1 MPATLLEL
9 SAVSRSE
16 GPLMPAA
23 LLELSDVSR
32 TYTTGGEP
40 LTVLREVSLKI
51 HSGEFVAIMGASG
64 SGKSTLMNIIGCLDK
79 PSSGIYSIRSINVDT
94 LDGDQ
99 LAALRRDT
107 FGFIFQR
114 YNLMSD
120 LNAVENAEVPAVY
133 RGMAKAKRAEHAS
146 GLLQELGLGDRLEH
160 FPGQLSGGQQQRVSI
175 ARALMNGG
183 PVILADEPTGAL
195 DSQGGKEVM
204 AILVRLHG
212 EGHTII
218 VVTHDSDIA
227 AYAHRIIRIAD
238 GRITSDEQQ
247 QHGEADIQAKA
258 GGPEVN
264 AKAGSAVLGESLK
277 MAFRSLV
284 HNRMRTLLTMLGIII
299 GVASVVALMAIGNGA
314 KQDVL
319 DRIQAMG
326 TDLLT
331 VRRGAPAA
339 RASSY
344 MVTSFLPEDL
354 PSMGAL
360 PGVTAANPETDMSAL
375 LRFGDQDLTVTAFGT
390 GESFPAV
397 HDWPLQ
403 SGVFFSA
410 EHVMRYSQVVV
421 LGQTVV
427 KNLFPRGADPLGQYV
442 LIGSSPFLVIGVL
455 SGKGLNTRGDDMDD
469 SVWLPYTTAGAR
481 IFGQR
486 FFSDFVIRV
495 APGADMTMVQSE
507 LSALLMKR
515 HGKED
520 FDIRNMAD
528 TIATA
533 NATQNTLTSLLVAIA
548 VISLVV
554 GGIGVMNI
562 MLVSVTERTREIGIR
577 MAIGARGFDVLFQ
590 FLTEA
595 VMVCFIGGL
604 IGVFVG
610 IGGGLAT
617 SAIAGWR
624 VIFTVIPIVI
634 AFACAF
640 LTGIVFGYLPARKAA
655 QLDPIDALAR
665 D

>member
-1 MPATLLEL
+1 MSAPLLEL
-9 SAVSRSE
+9 NA
-16 GPLMPAA
+16 
-23 LLELSDVSR
+23 VSR
-32 TYTTGGEP
+32 TYTSGGEP
-40 LTVLREVSLKI
+40 LTVLTEVSLAI
-51 HSGEFVAIMGASG
+51 QSGEFVAIMGASG

-79 PSSGIYSIRSINVDT
+79 PSSGAYSIRGVEVASLN
-94 LDGDQ
+94 GDA

-120 LNAVENAEVPAVY
+120 LSAVENAEVPAVY
-133 RGMAKAKRAEHAS
+133 CGMAKTQREAHAS
-146 GLLQELGLGDRLEH
+146 DLLRELGLGDRLEH
-160 FPGQLSGGQQQRVSI
+160 HPNQLSGGQQQRVSI

-195 DSQGGKEVM
+195 DSRGGKEVM
-204 AILVRLHG
+204 AILEKLHG
-212 EGHTII
+212 QGHTII
-218 VVTHDSDIA
+218 LVTHDSDIA
-227 AYAHRIIRIAD
+227 AYAHRIIRITD

-247 QHGEADIQAKA
+247 RGEAGNQTQPGETGKGAKP
-258 GGPEVN
+258 GV
-264 AKAGSAVLGESLK
+264 AVLGESLK
-277 MAFRSLV
+277 MALRSLMR
-284 HNRMRTLLTMLGIII
+284 NRLRTALTMLGIII

-326 TDLLT
+326 ANLLT
-331 VRRGAPAA
+331 IERGQPGV
-339 RASSY
+339 RASAGI
-344 MVTSFLPEDL
+344 VTSFLPEDL
-354 PSMGAL
+354 PSIVSV
-360 PGVTAANPETDMSAL
+360 PGVGMAIPETQLSSL
-375 LRFGDQDLTVTAFGT
+375 VRFGNQDLMVTAIGV
-390 GESFPAV
+390 GENFPQA
-397 HDWPLQ
+397 HDWPPQ

-410 EHVMRYSQVVV
+410 EHVTRYAQVVV
-421 LGQTVV
+421 LGTTVA
-427 KNLFPRGADPLGQYV
+427 KNLFPAGANPLGQYV
-442 LIGSSPFLVIGVL
+442 LIGNAPFLVIGML
-455 SGKGLNTRGDDMDD
+455 SSKGSTPRGDDQDN

-486 FFSDFVIRV
+486 FFQRIIVKV
-495 APGADMTMVQSE
+495 KPGVDMSVVQAG
-507 LSALLMKR
+507 LHTLLINR

-520 FDIRNMAD
+520 FNIRNMAD

-533 NATQNTLTSLLVAIA
+533 NETQNTLTYLLAAIA
-548 VISLVV
+548 VISLIV

-577 MAIGARGFDVLFQ
+577 MAIGARSFDVLFQ

-604 IGVFVG
+604 AGVVVG
-610 IGGGLAT
+610 IGGGLST

-624 VIFTVIPIVI
+624 VIFTIAPVVI

-640 LTGIVFGYLPARKAA
+640 LTGIIFGYLPARKAA

>member
-1 MPATLLEL
+1 MSSPLLQL
-9 SAVSRSE
+9 
-16 GPLMPAA
+16 
-23 LLELSDVSR
+23 DTVSR
-32 TYTTGGEP
+32 TYTSGGEP
-40 LTVLREVSLKI
+40 LTVLRGVSLTI
-51 HSGEFVAIMGASG
+51 QSGEFVAIMGASG
-64 SGKSTLMNIIGCLDK
+64 SGKSTLMNILGCLDK
-79 PSSGIYSIRSINVDT
+79 PTSGSYSIRGINVASLNSDA
-94 LDGDQ
+94 

-133 RGMAKAKRAEHAS
+133 CGMAKTKRQAHAS
-146 GLLQELGLGDRLEH
+146 DLLVELGLGDRLTH
-160 FPGQLSGGQQQRVSI
+160 QPNQLSGGQQQRVSI

-204 AILVRLHG
+204 AILEKLHG
-212 EGHTII
+212 QGHTII

-227 AYAHRIIRIAD
+227 AYAHRIVHIAD
-238 GRITSDEQQ
+238 GRITSDEPQQ
-247 QHGEADIQAKA
+247 KEKTANQVQTGETRMDANAD
-258 GGPEVN
+258 V
-264 AKAGSAVLGESLK
+264 AVLGESLK

-284 HNRMRTLLTMLGIII
+284 HNRLRTLLTMLGIII

-314 KQDVL
+314 EQDVVE
-319 DRIQAMG
+319 RIQAMG

-331 VRRGAPAA
+331 IMRGPPAV
-339 RASSY
+339 RASAD

-354 PSMGAL
+354 PSIGSVH
-360 PGVTAANPETDMSAL
+360 GVEMAIPETNMSSL
-375 LRFGDQDLTVTAFGT
+375 LRFGNQDLTITAVGT
-390 GESFPAV
+390 GEYFPQV
-397 HDWPLQ
+397 HDWPPQ

-410 EHVMRYSQVVV
+410 EHVKRYSQVVV

-427 KNLFPRGADPLGQYV
+427 NNLFPAGIKPLGQYV
-442 LIGSSPFLVIGVL
+442 LIGSAPFLVIGVL
-455 SGKGLNTRGDDMDD
+455 TTKGLTPRGDDMDN

-486 FFSDFVIRV
+486 FFNDIVVRV
-495 APGADMTMVQSE
+495 KPGADMSAVQTD
-507 LSALLMKR
+507 LHTLLMKR

-520 FDIRNMAD
+520 FNIRNMAD
-528 TIATA
+528 TIEAA
-533 NATQNTLTSLLVAIA
+533 DETQNTLTYLLAAIA

-604 IGVFVG
+604 AGVFVG
-610 IGGGLAT
+610 LGGGMAT
-617 SAIAGWR
+617 TAIAGWR
-624 VIFTVIPIVI
+624 VIFTAPPIII

-640 LTGIVFGYLPARKAA
+640 LTGVIFGYLPARKAA
-655 QLDPIDALAR
+655 HLDPIEALAR

>member
-1 MPATLLEL
+1 MSSPLLEL
-9 SAVSRSE
+9 NAI
-16 GPLMPAA
+16 
-23 LLELSDVSR
+23 SR
-32 TYTTGGEP
+32 TYTSGGAP
-40 LTVLREVSLKI
+40 LTVLREVSLAI
-51 HSGEFVAIMGASG
+51 QSGEFVAIMGASG

-79 PSSGIYSIRSINVDT
+79 PTTGTYRIRGVEVASLN
-94 LDGDQ
+94 GDA

-120 LNAVENAEVPAVY
+120 LTAVENAEVPAVY
-133 RGMAKAKRAEHAS
+133 CGMAKTQRAAHAS
-146 GLLQELGLGDRLEH
+146 DLLRELGLGERLQH
-160 FPGQLSGGQQQRVSI
+160 QPNQLSGGQQQRVSI

-195 DSQGGKEVM
+195 DSQGGKDVM
-204 AILVRLHG
+204 AILEKLH
-212 EGHTII
+212 EQGHTII

-227 AYAHRIIRIAD
+227 AYAHRIVRIAD
-238 GRITSDEQQ
+238 GRITSDEPQQ
-247 QHGEADIQAKA
+247 KGEAGNQSQTDKREEDAKP
-258 GGPEVN
+258 GV
-264 AKAGSAVLGESLK
+264 AVLGESLK
-277 MAFRSLV
+277 MAWRSLV
-284 HNRMRTLLTMLGIII
+284 HNRMRTALTMLGIII

-319 DRIQAMG
+319 ERIQAMG

-331 VRRGAPAA
+331 IVRGPPAV
-339 RASSY
+339 RASAVV
-344 MVTSFLPEDL
+344 VTSFLPEDL
-354 PSMGAL
+354 PSISSL
-360 PGVTAANPETDMSAL
+360 PGVAMAIPETNVSSL
-375 LRFGDQDLTVTAFGT
+375 LRFGSQDLTVTAVGT
-390 GESFPAV
+390 GEDFPQV
-397 HDWPLQ
+397 HDWPPQ

-410 EHVMRYSQVVV
+410 DHVKTYAQVVT

-427 KNLFPRGADPLGQYV
+427 TNLFPQDMNPLGQYV
-442 LIGSSPFLVIGVL
+442 LIGSSPFLVIGVM
-455 SGKGLNTRGDDMDD
+455 SSKGLSSRGDDMDN

-486 FFSDFVIRV
+486 YFNDIVVRV
-495 APGADMTMVQSE
+495 KPGADMGVVQAE
-507 LSALLMKR
+507 LHALLMKR
-515 HGKED
+515 HGTED
-520 FDIRNMAD
+520 FNIRNMAD

-533 NATQNTLTSLLVAIA
+533 NATQNTLTYLLAAIA

-604 IGVFVG
+604 AGGLAG

-617 SAIAGWR
+617 STIAGWR
-624 VIFTVIPIVI
+624 VIFTVAPIAI
-634 AFACAF
+634 AFTCAF
-640 LTGIVFGYLPARKAA
+640 LTGIIFGYLPARKAA
-655 QLDPIDALAR
+655 QLDPIEALAR

>member
-1 MPATLLEL
+1 MSEPLLEL
-9 SAVSRSE
+9 NA
-16 GPLMPAA
+16 
-23 LLELSDVSR
+23 VSR
-32 TYTTGGEP
+32 TYTSGGEP
-40 LTVLREVSLKI
+40 LKVLTEVSLAI
-51 HSGEFVAIMGASG
+51 QSGEFVAVMGASG

-79 PSSGIYSIRSINVDT
+79 PSSGAYSIRGVEVASLN
-94 LDGDQ
+94 GDA

-120 LNAVENAEVPAVY
+120 LSAVENAEVPAVY
-133 RGMAKAKRAEHAS
+133 CGMAKTQREAHAS
-146 GLLQELGLGDRLEH
+146 DLLRELGLGDRLEH
-160 FPGQLSGGQQQRVSI
+160 HPNQLSGGQQQRVSI

-195 DSQGGKEVM
+195 DSRGGKEVM
-204 AILVRLHG
+204 AILEKLHG
-212 EGHTII
+212 QGHTII
-218 VVTHDSDIA
+218 LVTHDSDIA
-227 AYAHRIIRIAD
+227 AYAHRIIRITD

-247 QHGEADIQAKA
+247 QKGEAGNQTQPGETGKGAKP
-258 GGPEVN
+258 GE
-264 AKAGSAVLGESLK
+264 AVLGESLK
-277 MAFRSLV
+277 MALRSLMR
-284 HNRMRTLLTMLGIII
+284 NRLRTALTMLGIII

-326 TDLLT
+326 ANLLT
-331 VRRGAPAA
+331 IERGQPGV
-339 RASSY
+339 RASAGI
-344 MVTSFLPEDL
+344 VTSFLPEDL
-354 PSMGAL
+354 PSIANV
-360 PGVTAANPETDMSAL
+360 PGVGVAIPETQLSSL
-375 LRFGDQDLTVTAFGT
+375 VRFGNQDLMVTAIGV
-390 GESFPAV
+390 GENFPQA
-397 HDWPLQ
+397 HDWPPQ

-410 EHVMRYSQVVV
+410 EHVTRYAQVVV
-421 LGQTVV
+421 LGTTVA
-427 KNLFPRGADPLGQYV
+427 KNLFPAGANPLGQYA
-442 LIGSSPFLVIGVL
+442 LIGNAPFLVIGVL
-455 SGKGLNTRGDDMDD
+455 SSKGSTPRGDDQDN

-486 FFSDFVIRV
+486 FFQRIIVKV
-495 APGADMTMVQSE
+495 KPGVDMSMVQDG
-507 LSALLMKR
+507 LHTLLINR

-520 FDIRNMAD
+520 FNIRNMAD

-533 NATQNTLTSLLVAIA
+533 NETQNTLTYLLAAIA
-548 VISLVV
+548 VISLIV

-577 MAIGARGFDVLFQ
+577 MAIGARSFDVLFQ

-604 IGVFVG
+604 AGVVVG
-610 IGGGLAT
+610 IGGGLST

-624 VIFTVIPIVI
+624 VIFTIAPVVI

-640 LTGIVFGYLPARKAA
+640 LTGIIFGYLPARKAA

>member
-1 MPATLLEL
+1 MPSPVTPSPLLEL
-9 SAVSRSE
+9 TA
-16 GPLMPAA
+16 
-23 LLELSDVSR
+23 VSR
-32 TYTTGGEP
+32 TYSAGGVP
-40 LTVLREVSLKI
+40 LTVLRDVSLTI
-51 HSGEFVAIMGASG
+51 QSGEFVAIMGASG
-64 SGKSTLMNIIGCLDK
+64 SGKSTLMNIVGCLDK
-79 PSSGIYSIRSINVDT
+79 PSTGSYRIRGVDVAS
-94 LDGDQ
+94 LNGDA

-120 LNAVENAEVPAVY
+120 LSAVENAEVPAVY
-133 RGMAKAKRAEHAS
+133 RGMEKTGRAARAS
-146 GLLQELGLGDRLEH
+146 DLLRELGLADRLQH
-160 FPGQLSGGQQQRVSI
+160 LPNQLSGGQQQRVSI

-204 AILVRLHG
+204 AILVKLHAQ
-212 EGHTII
+212 GHTII

-227 AYAHRIIRIAD
+227 AYAHRIVRIAD

-247 QHGEADIQAKA
+247 PQTDAEDQSQPAEFALAAKPGA
-258 GGPEVN
+258 
-264 AKAGSAVLGESLK
+264 AVLGEALK
-277 MAFRSLV
+277 MALRSLL
-284 HNRMRTLLTMLGIII
+284 HNRLRTALTMLGIII

-319 DRIQAMG
+319 ERIQAMG

-331 VRRGAPAA
+331 IERGPPNV
-339 RASSY
+339 RASAGI
-344 MVTSFLPEDL
+344 VTSFLPEDL
-354 PSMGAL
+354 PFIASV
-360 PGVTAANPETDMSAL
+360 PGVAMTVPETNLSSL
-375 LRFGDQDLTVTAFGT
+375 IRFGDQDLTVTVVGT
-390 GESFPAV
+390 GEDFPGV
-397 HDWPLQ
+397 HDWPPQ

-410 EHVMRYSQVVV
+410 EHVTRYAQVVV
-421 LGQTVV
+421 IGQTVAT
-427 KNLFPRGADPLGQYV
+427 NLFPNGANPVGQYV
-442 LIGSSPFLVIGVL
+442 LIGNAPFLVIGEL
-455 SGKGLNTRGDDMDD
+455 TPKGSTPRGDDMDD

-486 FFSDFVIRV
+486 FFQHIIVRV
-495 APGADMTMVQSE
+495 KPGADMSVVQA
-507 LSALLMKR
+507 ALHTLLIKR
-515 HGKED
+515 HRIED
-520 FDIRNMAD
+520 FNIRNMAD

-533 NATQNTLTSLLVAIA
+533 NETQNTLTYLLAAIA

-604 IGVFVG
+604 AGVVVG

-617 SAIAGWR
+617 SRIAGWR
-624 VIFTVIPIVI
+624 VIFTIAPIVI

-655 QLDPIDALAR
+655 QLDPIEALAR

>member
-1 MPATLLEL
+1 
-9 SAVSRSE
+9 
-16 GPLMPAA
+16 MPAA
-23 LLELSDVSR
+23 LLELKGVSR
-32 TYTTGGEP
+32 TYTAGGEP
-40 LTVLREVSLKI
+40 LTVLRDVSLTI
-51 HSGEFVAIMGASG
+51 QSGEFVAIMGASG

-79 PSSGIYSIRSINVDT
+79 PTLGSYGVRGVAVAT
-94 LDGDQ
+94 LDGDA

-120 LNAVENAEVPAVY
+120 LDAVENAEVPAVY
-133 RGMAKAKRAEHAS
+133 CGLPKALRVAHAS
-146 GLLQELGLGDRLEH
+146 ELLRELGLGDRLGH
-160 FPGQLSGGQQQRVSI
+160 HPSQLSGGQQQRVSI
-175 ARALMNGG
+175 ARALMNGA

-204 AILVRLHG
+204 AILEKLHG
-212 EGHTII
+212 QGHTII

-238 GRITSDEQQ
+238 GRITADEAQEHDTPAQ
-247 QHGEADIQAKA
+247 PGSLPAAGEAATPGVAILSEAM
-258 GGPEVN
+258 
-264 AKAGSAVLGESLK
+264 K
-277 MAFRSLV
+277 MAWRSLI
-284 HNRMRTLLTMLGIII
+284 HNRLRTALTMLGIII

-319 DRIQAMG
+319 ERIQAMG

-331 VRRGAPAA
+331 IERGPPAV
-339 RASSY
+339 RASGEI
-344 MVTSFLPEDL
+344 VTSFLPEDMPAIL
-354 PSMGAL
+354 GV
-360 PGVTAANPETDMSAL
+360 PGVAMAGPETELSSL
-375 LRFGDQDLTVTAFGT
+375 LRFGNQDLTVTAVGT
-390 GESFPAV
+390 GADFPRI
-397 HDWPLQ
+397 HDWPPQ
-403 SGVFFSA
+403 AGVFFTE
-410 EHVMRYSQVVV
+410 EHVTRYAQVVT

-427 KNLFPRGADPLGQYV
+427 QNLFPPGTNPLGQYV
-442 LIGSSPFLVIGVL
+442 LIGNAPFLVIGVL
-455 SGKGLNTRGDDMDD
+455 SSKGSTARGDDLDN

-486 FFSDFVIRV
+486 FFKHIIVRV
-495 APGADMTMVQSE
+495 TPGADMDAVQDG
-507 LSALLMKR
+507 LHTLLNHR

-520 FDIRNMAD
+520 FHIRNMAD

-533 NATQNTLTSLLVAIA
+533 NETQNTLTYLLAAIA

-604 IGVFVG
+604 AGVFMGV
-610 IGGGLAT
+610 GGGLAT
-617 SAIAGWR
+617 SALAGWR
-624 VIFTVIPIVI
+624 VIFTVAPILT

-640 LTGIVFGYLPARKAA
+640 LTGIIFGYLPARKAA
-655 QLDPIDALAR
+655 SLDPIEALAR

>member
-1 MPATLLEL
+1 MPSPLLEL
-9 SAVSRSE
+9 NAI
-16 GPLMPAA
+16 G
-23 LLELSDVSR
+23 R
-32 TYTTGGEP
+32 TYTSGGVP
-40 LTVLREVSLKI
+40 LTVLTDVSLTI
-51 HSGEFVAIMGASG
+51 QSGEFVAIMGASG

-79 PSSGIYSIRSINVDT
+79 PSSGAYRIRGVDVAS
-94 LDGDQ
+94 LNGDA

-120 LNAVENAEVPAVY
+120 LSAVENAEVPAVY
-133 RGMAKAKRAEHAS
+133 RGMEKPQRDARAS
-146 GLLQELGLGDRLEH
+146 DLLRELGLGDRLQH
-160 FPGQLSGGQQQRVSI
+160 HPNQLSGGQQQRVSI

-195 DSQGGKEVM
+195 DSQGGREVM
-204 AILVRLHG
+204 AILVKLHG
-212 EGHTII
+212 QGHTII

-227 AYAHRIIRIAD
+227 AYAHRIVRITD
-238 GRITSDEQQ
+238 GRITSDERQN
-247 QHGEADIQAKA
+247 GEAGNQAQTGESA
-258 GGPEVN
+258 ME
-264 AKAGSAVLGESLK
+264 AKPGVAVLGEALK
-277 MAFRSLV
+277 MALRSLL
-284 HNRMRTLLTMLGIII
+284 HNRLRTALTMLGIII

-319 DRIQAMG
+319 ERIQAMG

-331 VRRGAPAA
+331 IERGPPAVRAA
-339 RASSY
+339 AGI
-344 MVTSFLPEDL
+344 VTSFLPEDL
-354 PSMGAL
+354 PFIASV
-360 PGVTAANPETDMSAL
+360 PGVAMTVPETNLSSL
-375 LRFGDQDLTVTAFGT
+375 IRFGDQDLTVTVVGT
-390 GESFPAV
+390 GEDFPGV
-397 HDWPLQ
+397 HDWPPQ

-410 EHVMRYSQVVV
+410 EHVTRYAQVVTI
-421 LGQTVV
+421 GQTVAN
-427 KNLFPRGADPLGQYV
+427 NLFPNGANPLGQYV
-442 LIGSSPFLVIGVL
+442 LIGNAPFLVIGVL
-455 SGKGLNTRGDDMDD
+455 SSKGSTPRGDDMDN
-469 SVWLPYTTAGAR
+469 SAWLPYTTAGAR

-486 FFSDFVIRV
+486 FFQHIIVRV
-495 APGADMTMVQSE
+495 KPGADMSVVQAT
-507 LSALLMKR
+507 LHTLLMKR
-515 HGKED
+515 HRTED
-520 FDIRNMAD
+520 FNIRNMAD

-533 NATQNTLTSLLVAIA
+533 NETQNTLTYLLAAIA

-604 IGVFVG
+604 AGVVVG
-610 IGGGLAT
+610 IGGGLST

-624 VIFTVIPIVI
+624 VIFTLGPIVI

-655 QLDPIDALAR
+655 QLDPIEALAR

>member
-1 MPATLLEL
+1 MTATLPCPLLEL
-9 SAVSRSE
+9 KAV
-16 GPLMPAA
+16 G
-23 LLELSDVSR
+23 R

-40 LTVLREVSLKI
+40 LTVLREVSLTI
-51 HSGEFVAIMGASG
+51 QSGEFVAIMGASG
-64 SGKSTLMNIIGCLDK
+64 SGKSTLMNIIGCLDR
-79 PSSGIYSIRSINVDT
+79 PSSGNYCIRGVDVAT
-94 LDGDQ
+94 LDGDA

-114 YNLMSD
+114 YNLMGD

-133 RGMAKAKRAEHAS
+133 RGMEKAQRAARAS
-146 GLLQELGLGDRLEH
+146 DLLRELGLGDRLQH
-160 FPGQLSGGQQQRVSI
+160 QPNQLSGGQQQRVSI

-204 AILVRLHG
+204 AILVKLHG
-212 EGHTII
+212 QGHTII

-227 AYAHRIIRIAD
+227 DYAHRIVRIAD
-238 GRITSDEQQ
+238 GRIISDERQQ
-247 QHGEADIQAKA
+247 KAEEENPAPAGQTTLDAKPGE
-258 GGPEVN
+258 
-264 AKAGSAVLGESLK
+264 AVLGEALK
-277 MAFRSLV
+277 MALRSLL
-284 HNRMRTLLTMLGIII
+284 HNRLRTALTMLGIII

-319 DRIQAMG
+319 ERIQAMG

-331 VRRGAPAA
+331 IERGPPAVRAA
-339 RASSY
+339 AEI
-344 MVTSFLPEDL
+344 VTSFLPEDL
-354 PSMGAL
+354 PFIASV
-360 PGVTAANPETDMSAL
+360 PGVAMTIPETNLSSL
-375 LRFGDQDLTVTAFGT
+375 IRFGNQDLMVTVVGT
-390 GESFPAV
+390 GEDFPGV
-397 HDWPLQ
+397 HDWPPQ
-403 SGVFFSA
+403 SGVFFTA
-410 EHVMRYSQVVV
+410 EHVTRYAQVVTI
-421 LGQTVV
+421 GQTVSN
-427 KNLFPRGADPLGQYV
+427 NLFPSGTNPLGQYV
-442 LIGSSPFLVIGVL
+442 LIGNAPFLVIGVL
-455 SGKGLNTRGDDMDD
+455 SSKGSTARGDDLDN

-486 FFSDFVIRV
+486 FFQHIIVRV
-495 APGADMTMVQSE
+495 KPGADMGVVQAG
-507 LSALLMKR
+507 LHTLLMKR
-515 HGKED
+515 HRKED
-520 FDIRNMAD
+520 FNIRNMAD

-533 NATQNTLTSLLVAIA
+533 NETQNTLTYLLAAIA

-604 IGVFVG
+604 IGVVVG

-624 VIFTVIPIVI
+624 VIFTIAPIVI

-655 QLDPIDALAR
+655 QLDPIEALAR

>member
-1 MPATLLEL
+1 MTTPMIEL
-9 SAVSRSE
+9 K
-16 GPLMPAA
+16 G
-23 LLELSDVSR
+23 VSR

-40 LTVLREVSLKI
+40 LTVLKEVNLSI
-51 HSGEFVAIMGASG
+51 RSGEFVAIMGTSG

-79 PSSGIYSIRSINVDT
+79 PTIGSYHVRGVDMAS

-120 LNAVENAEVPAVY
+120 LNAIENTEVPAVY
-133 RGMAKAKRAEHAS
+133 RGMAKALRMSHAS
-146 GLLQELGLGDRLEH
+146 EILTELGLGDRLTH
-160 FPGQLSGGQQQRVSI
+160 RPNQLSGGQQQRVSI

-204 AILVRLHG
+204 AILMKLNE

-218 VVTHDSDIA
+218 VVTHDGDIA
-227 AYAHRIIRIAD
+227 DYAHRIVHIAD
-238 GRITSDEQQ
+238 GCITSDETKKRS
-247 QHGEADIQAKA
+247 KA
-258 GGPEVN
+258 TIERPLEPTGQDK
-264 AKAGSAVLGESLK
+264 KAVVAVLGESLK
-277 MAFRSLV
+277 MALRSLV
-284 HNRMRTLLTMLGIII
+284 NNRMRTALTMLGIII

-314 KQDVL
+314 KQEVVE
-319 DRIQAMG
+319 RIQAMG
-326 TDLLT
+326 ADLMT
-331 VRRGAPAA
+331 IARGARNV
-339 RASSY
+339 RATGAI
-344 MVTSFLPEDL
+344 VTSFVPEDL
-354 PSMGAL
+354 PSIGRVTGVAL
-360 PGVTAANPETDMSAL
+360 VNPESESSAL
-375 LRFGDQDLTVTAFGT
+375 LRFGNLDLTVTVVGT
-390 GESFPAV
+390 GEVFPTV
-397 HDWPLQ
+397 HDWPAQ
-403 SGVFFSA
+403 KGVFFNA
-410 EHVMRYSQVVV
+410 EHVNRYAQVVT

-427 KNLFPRGADPLGQYV
+427 NNLFPSGMDPLGQYI
-442 LIGSSPFLVIGVL
+442 LIGNAPFLVTGVL
-455 SGKGLNTRGDDMDD
+455 TVKGSSARGDDLDN
-469 SVWLPYTTAGAR
+469 SVWMPYTTAGAR

-486 FFSDFVIRV
+486 YFNRIVVRV
-495 APGADMTMVQSE
+495 KPGADMTAVQAG
-507 LSALLMKR
+507 LHDLLIKR

-520 FDIRNMAD
+520 FNIRNMAE

-533 NATQNTLTSLLVAIA
+533 NETQNTLTYLLAAIA
-548 VISLVV
+548 VISLIV

-604 IGVFVG
+604 IGVLFG
-610 IGGGLAT
+610 IGSGLAIST
-617 SAIAGWR
+617 IAGWR
-624 VIFTVIPIVI
+624 VIFTVTPILI
-634 AFACAF
+634 AFSFAF

-655 QLDPIDALAR
+655 QLDPIEALAR

>member
-1 MPATLLEL
+1 
-9 SAVSRSE
+9 
-16 GPLMPAA
+16 
-23 LLELSDVSR
+23 
-32 TYTTGGEP
+32 
-40 LTVLREVSLKI
+40 
-51 HSGEFVAIMGASG
+51 
-64 SGKSTLMNIIGCLDK
+64 MNIIGCLDK
-79 PSSGIYSIRSINVDT
+79 PSSGTYCIRGVEVASLN
-94 LDGDQ
+94 GDA

-133 RGMAKAKRAEHAS
+133 CGMAKQQRAVHAS
-146 GLLQELGLGDRLEH
+146 DLLRELGLADRLQH
-160 FPGQLSGGQQQRVSI
+160 YPGQLSGGQQQRVSI

-204 AILVRLHG
+204 TILEKLHG
-212 EGHTII
+212 QGHTII

-227 AYAHRIIRIAD
+227 AYAHRLVRIAD
-238 GRITSDEQQ
+238 GRITSDELQQ
-247 QHGEADIQAKA
+247 KGRADNQAKI
-258 GGPEVN
+258 GERGID
-264 AKAGSAVLGESLK
+264 AKQGVAVLGEALK
-277 MAFRSLV
+277 MALRSLL
-284 HNRMRTLLTMLGIII
+284 HNRMRTVLTMLGIII

-314 KQDVL
+314 KQDVVE
-319 DRIQAMG
+319 RIEAMG

-331 VRRGAPAA
+331 IMRGPPAV
-339 RASSY
+339 RASADI
-344 MVTSFLPEDL
+344 VTSFLPEDL
-354 PSMGAL
+354 L
-360 PGVTAANPETDMSAL
+360 PIRSISGVAMAIPETNLSSL
-375 LRFGDQDLTVTAFGT
+375 LRFGNQDLIVTAVGT
-390 GESFPAV
+390 GENFPQV
-397 HDWPLQ
+397 HDWPPQ

-410 EHVMRYSQVVV
+410 EHVKRFAQVVT

-427 KNLFPRGADPLGQYV
+427 KNLFPKDTNPLGKYV

-455 SGKGLNTRGDDMDD
+455 SSKGLTPRGDDMDN
-469 SVWLPYTTAGAR
+469 SVWLPYSTAGAR

-486 FFSDFVIRV
+486 FFNDIVVRV
-495 APGADMTMVQSE
+495 KPDADMNVVQVG
-507 LSALLMKR
+507 LHTLLMKR

-520 FDIRNMAD
+520 FNIRNMAN
-528 TIATA
+528 TIETA
-533 NATQNTLTSLLVAIA
+533 NETQNTLTYLLAAIA

-577 MAIGARGFDVLFQ
+577 MAIGARSFDVLFQ

-604 IGVFVG
+604 LGIFVG

-624 VIFTVIPIVI
+624 VIFTVAPIII
-634 AFACAF
+634 AFACAS
-640 LTGIVFGYLPARKAA
+640 LTGIIFGYLPARKAA
-655 QLDPIDALAR
+655 QLDPIEALAR
-665 D
+665 E

>member
-1 MPATLLEL
+1 MSEPLLEL
-9 SAVSRSE
+9 NA
-16 GPLMPAA
+16 
-23 LLELSDVSR
+23 VSR
-32 TYTTGGEP
+32 TYTSGGEP
-40 LTVLREVSLKI
+40 LKVLTEVSLAI
-51 HSGEFVAIMGASG
+51 QSGEFVAVMGASG

-79 PSSGIYSIRSINVDT
+79 PSSGAYSIRGVEVASLN
-94 LDGDQ
+94 GDA

-120 LNAVENAEVPAVY
+120 LSAVENAEVPAVY
-133 RGMAKAKRAEHAS
+133 CGMAKTQREAHAS
-146 GLLQELGLGDRLEH
+146 DLLRELGLGDRLEH
-160 FPGQLSGGQQQRVSI
+160 HPNQLSGGQQQRVSI

-195 DSQGGKEVM
+195 DSRGGKEVM
-204 AILVRLHG
+204 AILEKLHG
-212 EGHTII
+212 QGHTII
-218 VVTHDSDIA
+218 LVTHDSDIA
-227 AYAHRIIRIAD
+227 AYAHRIIRITD

-247 QHGEADIQAKA
+247 KGELGNQTQPGEMGKDAKP
-258 GGPEVN
+258 GV
-264 AKAGSAVLGESLK
+264 AVLGESLK
-277 MAFRSLV
+277 MALRSLMR
-284 HNRMRTLLTMLGIII
+284 NRLRTALTMLGIII

-326 TDLLT
+326 ANLLT
-331 VRRGAPAA
+331 IERGQPGV
-339 RASSY
+339 RASAGI
-344 MVTSFLPEDL
+344 VTSFLPEDL
-354 PSMGAL
+354 PSIANV
-360 PGVTAANPETDMSAL
+360 PGVGVAIPETQLSSL
-375 LRFGDQDLTVTAFGT
+375 VRFGNQDLMVTAIGV
-390 GESFPAV
+390 GENFPQA
-397 HDWPLQ
+397 HDWPPQ

-410 EHVMRYSQVVV
+410 EHVTRYAQVVV
-421 LGQTVV
+421 LGTTVA
-427 KNLFPRGADPLGQYV
+427 KNLFPAGANPLGQYA
-442 LIGSSPFLVIGVL
+442 LIGNAPFLVIGVL
-455 SGKGLNTRGDDMDD
+455 SSKGSTPRGDDQDN

-486 FFSDFVIRV
+486 FFQRIIVKV
-495 APGADMTMVQSE
+495 KPGVDMSVVQAG
-507 LSALLMKR
+507 LHTLLINR

-520 FDIRNMAD
+520 FNIRNMAD

-533 NATQNTLTSLLVAIA
+533 NETQNTLTYLLAAIA
-548 VISLVV
+548 VISLIV

-577 MAIGARGFDVLFQ
+577 MAIGARSFDVLFQ

-604 IGVFVG
+604 AGVVVG
-610 IGGGLAT
+610 IGGGLST

-624 VIFTVIPIVI
+624 VIFTIAPVVI

-640 LTGIVFGYLPARKAA
+640 LTGIIFGYLPARKAA